1 MSTLTVENVRDQA
14 LKLST
19 SARAYLA
26 EALLA
31 SLEESEDFA
40 VSDAWLAEAKRR
52 GREIDAGRGRTIPG
66 AKALRALRRTRK

>member
-1 MSTLTVENVRDQA
+1 MPTLSVEIVREQA

-26 EALLA
+26 ETLLA
-31 SLEESEDFA
+31 SLDESEDFA

-52 GREIDAGRGRTIPG
+52 GREIDAGRARTIPG
-66 AKALRALRRTRK
+66 AKALRALRRPRK